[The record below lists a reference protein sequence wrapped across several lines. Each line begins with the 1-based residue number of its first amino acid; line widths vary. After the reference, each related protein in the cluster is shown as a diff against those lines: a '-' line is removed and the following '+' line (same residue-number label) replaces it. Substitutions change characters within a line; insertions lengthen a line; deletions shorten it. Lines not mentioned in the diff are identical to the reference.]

1 MRRIESE
8 RPIGGVSL
16 QSRVL
21 AHSSFA
27 RWPREERGLPGPLGP
42 CSRRSRRV
50 CSEFFSTLLDAFMRI
65 EKLPVLAE
73 SEPVGHARDVIT
85 SHTVETLFRD
95 VTLNMRRKLLLIG
108 RVGVK

>member
-1 MRRIESE
+1 MKGCKLVTRMRRVESE

-16 QSRVL
+16 HSRVL
-21 AHSSFA
+21 A
-27 RWPREERGLPGPLGP
+27 
-42 CSRRSRRV
+42 RS
-50 CSEFFSTLLDAFMRI
+50 LLNAFMRI

-95 VTLNMRRKLLLIG
+95 VALNVMRKLLLIG